1 MFNQQRVVLLVGA
14 KGPYRC
20 IYGTAG
26 RFKATVTDQ
35 PNPWTGREDRGLWM
49 VDEALRQSST
59 GAQEGGKTTLRA
71 LGRGSALIYMN
82 EPKRRRQTLKTC
94 MQGSVFFPIFIE
106 AVFHRSQK
114 KPTPTVVF
122 IPMHNQVII
131 YFCHP
136 STVSSVMGGGV
147 PKLSEVNGGEE
158 GRSNTLN

>member
-94 MQGSVFFPIFIE
+94 MQGNVLFQSLLKRFSTD
-106 AVFHRSQK
+106 HK
-114 KPTPTVVF
+114 K
-122 IPMHNQVII
+122 NQLQLLCSFQCII
-131 YFCHP
+131 
-136 STVSSVMGGGV
+136 
-147 PKLSEVNGGEE
+147 
-158 GRSNTLN
+158 R